1 MDLSLLPQ
9 QSFKF
14 PNNATAMIV
23 DYVDETFSLKKSF
36 RSYDI
41 KINRFAM
48 VNLFIIYKVSEY
60 LIQIRSEIS
69 CNG

>member
-1 MDLSLLPQ
+1 
-9 QSFKF
+9 
-14 PNNATAMIV
+14 MIV
-23 DYVDETFSLKKSF
+23 DYSNGNFKLEQILDPN
-36 RSYDI
+36 YI

-60 LIQIRSEIS
+60 LILIRSEIS